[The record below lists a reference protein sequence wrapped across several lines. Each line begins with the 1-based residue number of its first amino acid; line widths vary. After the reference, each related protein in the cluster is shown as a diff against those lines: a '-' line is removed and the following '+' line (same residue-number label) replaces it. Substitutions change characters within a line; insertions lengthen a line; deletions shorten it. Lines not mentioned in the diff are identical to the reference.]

1 MPGTAQAP
9 LLTEVQSMSAKCVA
23 AGISVK
29 YGKKV
34 LSKLERVAPVRRALA
49 AGMSEDGGGRESLE
63 AALEQARG
71 VKRCWRQ
78 QRKHPA
84 LCFLLPQPQSL

>member
-1 MPGTAQAP
+1 M
-9 LLTEVQSMSAKCVA
+9 TEVQSMSTKCVA

-49 AGMSEDGGGRESLE
+49 AGMNKDAGGRESLE

-71 VKRCWRQ
+71 VTRCLRQ
-78 QRKHPA
+78 QRQHPA
-84 LCFLLPQPQSL
+84 LCFLPPQPQSL